1 MTTSKLVGLFLFC
14 ENVAF
19 AVWLTQRPL
28 WRRKKFL
35 SVFCFGYWFVSAT
48 AKVRIAFILNLRVF
62 CSFAFI
68 FLAQQPFFFA
78 SAQSRGFR
86 FDWQRN
92 YDLLRNWK
100 QKAFRQKAKEISA
113 IIKRRRGWK
122 NVWILLHAMPC
133 RERLGSERKH
143 FATLVDYLLSFRIS
157 PTIWRWLFTSGSQP
171 IRLYFSFNCGS
182 IVFIAKSQN
191 TTQLNITDKQ
201 KPKQI
206 DEDNS
211 NHKIQNCIDYENNS
225 HN

>member
-1 MTTSKLVGLFLFC
+1 MKKEKVFISILFWLLICFSYSEGKDSLYFEFARVLLVRVHFSG
-14 ENVAF
+14 
-19 AVWLTQRPL
+19 
-28 WRRKKFL
+28 
-35 SVFCFGYWFVSAT
+35 AT
-48 AKVRIAFILNLRVF
+48 AF
-62 CSFAFI
+62 
-68 FLAQQPFFFA
+68 FFFA

-171 IRLYFSFNCGS
+171 IRLYFSFKCGS

-211 NHKIQNCIDYENNS
+211 NQKIQNCIDYENNS